1 MKRQRESLTLYTC
14 RSGTLCVAVVLADT
28 VGTSHAVSPLIKRI
42 RTSFRIEFRGNHSQ
56 LAPTAFYLQFIA
68 EIRSARQIF
77 TLLPA
82 VFRCGVMFN
91 NFNFKRDACHRF
103 WLV

>member
-1 MKRQRESLTLYTC
+1 MERQRESLTLYTC
-14 RSGTLCVAVVLADT
+14 RNGTLCAAVVLADT
-28 VGTSHAVSPLIKRI
+28 VGISHAVSLFIRLIRVPIRMSFVATTLNWRI
-42 RTSFRIEFRGNHSQ
+42 RSFH
-56 LAPTAFYLQFIA
+56 LQFII